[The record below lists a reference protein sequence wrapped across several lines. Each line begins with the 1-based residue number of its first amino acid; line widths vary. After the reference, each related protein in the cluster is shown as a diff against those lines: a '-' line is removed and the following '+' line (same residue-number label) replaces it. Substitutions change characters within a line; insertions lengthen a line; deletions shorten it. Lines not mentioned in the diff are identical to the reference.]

1 MKIFDGIVSPIFLY
15 NSEVWEGFS
24 KWDKTLIERSHLKF
38 CKTYL
43 GANKKAS
50 NIASRGE
57 LGKFPLVVAIL
68 KRTFTY
74 INQINNLPESNIA
87 KQCFRISE

>member
-1 MKIFDGIVSPIFLY
+1 MKVFDGIVSPILLY
-15 NSEVWEGFS
+15 NSEVWGAYAFKGFS
-24 KWDKTLIERSHLKF
+24 KWDKTPIEKSHLKF

-57 LGKFPLVVAIL
+57 LGKVPTDSCYTKKNV
-68 KRTFTY
+68 Y
-74 INQINNLPESNIA
+74 IHKPY
-87 KQCFRISE
+87 